1 MDYFLSSFCL
11 YACSSFLCVSVFVCV
26 CVHFLFSPLF
36 FHRFFPPLLSSPLP
50 PLCSLLSS
58 LSLPPFS
65 PLLPSPLLS
74 SSLLSP
80 LPPSPLLSSPPPL
93 ISPLLSLP
101 PSLLSSPPL
110 SSPLLSSPLFS
121 SL

>member
-36 FHRFFPPLLSSPLP
+36 FNRFFPPLLSSPLP

-58 LSLPPFS
+58 LSPSLQSPLPSS
-65 PLLPSPLLS
+65 PLLPSP
-74 SSLLSP
+74 
-80 LPPSPLLSSPPPL
+80 SPLL
-93 ISPLLSLP
+93 SPLLSLP
-101 PSLLSSPPL
+101 PSLLSSPLL
-110 SSPLLSSPLFS
+110 SSPLLSSL
-121 SL
+121 SLS